1 MGDAVDDMLVQQLGA
16 AMSDL
21 SEECYCAG
29 WMSGSEDVIPELCRR
44 ALATGVSQHWGFGEV
59 TPETARRLT
68 DLADRAGAWADLHPQ
83 DDTYVPYQPRNP
95 VPPEMAAALDHL
107 QTWDPRRPGRAG

>member
-1 MGDAVDDMLVQQLGA
+1 MDDSIDDILVQQLGV

-44 ALATGVSQHWGFGEV
+44 ALATGVSQHWGHGEV
-59 TPETARRLT
+59 TPETARKLT
-68 DLADRAGAWADLHPQ
+68 ELAERAGAWADLHPQ
-83 DDTYVPYQPRNP
+83 DDTYVPYQPR
-95 VPPEMAAALDHL
+95 
-107 QTWDPRRPGRAG
+107 DPGDTKGSR